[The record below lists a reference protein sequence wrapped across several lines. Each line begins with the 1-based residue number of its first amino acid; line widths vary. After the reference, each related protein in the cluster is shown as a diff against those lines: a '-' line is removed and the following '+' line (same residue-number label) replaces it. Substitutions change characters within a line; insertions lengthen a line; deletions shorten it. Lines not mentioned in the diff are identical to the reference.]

1 MENNENTNEQHFLQ
15 ILREAIDKQIENIE
29 NEKTI
34 EDQTN
39 NISFD
44 TEDEY
49 EMGKEAI
56 NDPSVVGFAA
66 KSELN
71 SKGEVVEDEGWANR
85 IKEGLLEKELLKYEA
100 NKGQEVEELDT
111 DLNFALRR
119 NTIMENLNAKGGMIT
134 TLNLDQVSEEELYE
148 RVNSQGGI

>member
-1 MENNENTNEQHFLQ
+1 MRNNE
-15 ILREAIDKQIENIE
+15 R
-29 NEKTI
+29 I

-39 NISFD
+39 NFSFD

-66 KSELN
+66 KSELDPN
-71 SKGEVVEDEGWANR
+71 GEVVEDEDWANR
-85 IKEGLLEKELLKYEA
+85 IKEDLLEKELLKYEA
-100 NKGQEVEELDT
+100 NKGQKVEELDT

-119 NTIMENLNAKGGMIT
+119 DTIMANLNAKGGTIT
-134 TLNLDQVSEEELYE
+134 TVNLDNISEEELYR

>member
-1 MENNENTNEQHFLQ
+1 MRNDE
-15 ILREAIDKQIENIE
+15 R
-29 NEKTI
+29 I

-56 NDPSVVGFAA
+56 NDPSVVGLAA
-66 KSELN
+66 KSELGPN
-71 SKGEVVEDEGWANR
+71 GEVVEDEDWANR
-85 IKEGLLEKELLKYEA
+85 IKEDLLEKELLKYEA
-100 NKGQEVEELDT
+100 NKGQKVEELDT

-119 NTIMENLNAKGGMIT
+119 DTIIANLNAKGGMIT